1 MRQAIAKYN
10 PIYKERIPEW
20 MAAGAMFLA
29 PIQLLWLTDTLEH
42 AQGYAIFEYFGIPKV
57 VPIVFLGV
65 IGLLRLVSLIING
78 RWRRTPTIRAVGAII
93 SAMFFTLLC
102 LGGYT
107 VALIFVMADA
117 YSGYRAGYDS
127 RNITSK

>member
-1 MRQAIAKYN
+1 MWQTIAKYN
-10 PIYKERIPEW
+10 PIYKDRIPEW

-29 PIQLLWLTDTLEH
+29 SIQLLWLTDTLEH
-42 AQGYAIFEYFGIPKV
+42 AQGYAVFEYFGIPKV
-57 VPIVFLGV
+57 VPIAFLGA
-65 IGLLRLVSLIING
+65 IGLLRLVSLAING
-78 RWRRTPTIRAVGAII
+78 RWRRTPMIRAIGAII

-107 VALIFVMADA
+107 VAAIFLMADV

-127 RNITSK
+127 RHITSK